1 MEEDTNKKCYLCI
14 LLPTILPRITTMFGL
29 SETVINKI
37 RDVFKK
43 HPNIEEVII
52 IGSRAKGDYSQSA
65 DVELAIKGTHVSFNQ
80 LMAINDQIEEL
91 ELLYKVDV
99 VIYRERKGT
108 TVTECFKKEGKEF
121 YKREEIEASK

>member
-1 MEEDTNKKCYLCI
+1 
-14 LLPTILPRITTMFGL
+14 MFGL

-37 RDVFKK
+37 CGVFKK

-65 DVELAIKGTHVSFNQ
+65 DIDLALKGSHIPFNQ
-80 LMAINDQIEEL
+80 LMEINAQIEDL
-91 ELLYKVDV
+91 ELLHKVDV

-108 TVTECFKKEGKEF
+108 TLTECFNKEGKEF
-121 YKREEIEASK
+121 YKREKVEIKE

>member
-14 LLPTILPRITTMFGL
+14 LLPRITTMFGL
-29 SETVINKI
+29 SEIVINKI
-37 RDVFKK
+37 CGVFKR

-65 DVELAIKGTHVSFNQ
+65 DIDLALKGTHISFNQ
-80 LMAINDQIEEL
+80 LMEINAQIEEL

-99 VIYRERKGT
+99 VIYRERKGAII
-108 TVTECFKKEGKEF
+108 TEFFNKEGKEF
-121 YKREEIEASK
+121 YKKEEIETSK